1 MSSVAAADRARMSRD
16 APAAP
21 QGCAA
26 IKIEKNPSSSGFL
39 MLCAPAQSVAGPQPS
54 CSDPLRGPFGP
65 AQGGRAKYNYFY
77 ILAPASPQPVAP
89 SYVPLHEVP
98 VGGKFYSVGPSASYG
113 GRGTGL
119 LGRAAGVVCTL
130 VRPATSGSGRATCL
144 IRLPSKKTK
153 VVSSNWYALCDSLS
167 PHMASPQTLRAVP
180 AGGNA
185 HSRGGAQL
193 PVGPQ
198 QGGVSN
204 PKHNNTVLGKAG
216 AAR

>member
-16 APAAP
+16 ATAALG
-21 QGCAA
+21 GCAA

-54 CSDPLRGPFGP
+54 SSAPT
-65 AQGGRAKYNYFY
+65 QGARAKYNYFY
-77 ILAPASPQPVAP
+77 ILAPASSQPVAP
-89 SYVPLHEVP
+89 SYVPLREVP
-98 VGGKFYSVGPSASYG
+98 VGGKFYSVGPSASCG
-113 GRGTGL
+113 GRGRGAGL

-167 PHMASPQTLRAVP
+167 PHMA
-180 AGGNA
+180 GGNA
-185 HSRGGAQL
+185 HSRGGAQI
-193 PVGPQ
+193 PVGPPHQ
-198 QGGVSN
+198 EGGVSN